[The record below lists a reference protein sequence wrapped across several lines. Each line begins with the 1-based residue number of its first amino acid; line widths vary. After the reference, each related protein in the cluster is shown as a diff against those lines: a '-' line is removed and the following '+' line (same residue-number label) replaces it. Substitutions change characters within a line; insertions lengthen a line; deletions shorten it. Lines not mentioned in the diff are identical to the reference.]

1 MVETTL
7 TPELIAA
14 GERFVRELDARGIRP
29 DAVFWFYFAD
39 VEAWKLVVA
48 EVKLGKEGPKGI
60 YKQFQRVLAGLSED
74 GFVIELDDVSL
85 AKPDAPIVSLL
96 RSAVG
101 TGPGVS
107 GIRFQNN
114 VINGTLIEDA
124 YIYRVA

>member
-7 TPELIAA
+7 TPELITA
-14 GERFVRELDARGIRP
+14 GEWLLRELDERELRP
-29 DAVFWFYFAD
+29 DAVFWFYFPDAG
-39 VEAWKLVVA
+39 VWKLVIA

-60 YKQFQRVLAGLSED
+60 YKQIQEIIAGMSEE
-74 GFVIELDDVSL
+74 GLVISLEDVTL

-96 RSAVG
+96 RTAVG

-114 VINGTLIEDA
+114 VVNGTLIEDA

>member
-14 GERFVRELDARGIRP
+14 GERFVHEMEETGLRP
-29 DAVFWFYFAD
+29 DAVFWFYFPD
-39 VEAWKLVVA
+39 VETWKLVVA

-60 YKQFQRVLAGLSED
+60 YKQLQKILAGLSGERS
-74 GFVIELDDVSL
+74 VISLDDVAL

-96 RSAVG
+96 RTAVG

-114 VINGTLIEDA
+114 VVNGTLIEDA
-124 YIYRVA
+124 YIYMVA